1 MSEKTLIDRI
11 VIADEQGH
19 LQGKPLE
26 SVRAAVAEAV
36 QEQIGIPIFPTLA
49 EARAWEAKNP
59 GKTALTMEPQ
69 TPDTA
74 APTAGTLSVTPS
86 NTSAMLSVSGARDD
100 RAVAG
105 YSFRV
110 SSGTWSPWQSSH
122 TYTAAGLSPNT
133 GYAFTHRVKDAT
145 GNIATGAPVQ
155 ATTTATPPLAPGD
168 VFTSDTFAG
177 SGSLVGQMTSAAL
190 GGTPA
195 RWEGTPGMVVTGGKA
210 IAGDSAAGS
219 ATLAAGLADLKVE
232 FTLAARPT
240 TGAANITLRN
250 GADGQIILRIEPNL
264 MRVQRLSKTAGNT
277 GVGGMNITIGDASV
291 GSKFAFTLKGAALTL
306 TGIDNVGKPFT
317 KASTDSGHLLAGGV
331 SVQATAGSGFAID
344 DLVVTAQ

>member
-11 VIADEQGH
+11 VLADEQGH

-26 SVRAAVAEAV
+26 SVRIAVSEAV
-36 QEQIGIPIFPTLA
+36 QQQTGIPIFTTLV

-59 GKTALTMEPQ
+59 GKTALTIEPH

-74 APTAGTLSVTPS
+74 PPTAGTLSVTPS
-86 NTSAMLSVSGARDD
+86 NTSAMLTVAGASDD

-110 SSGTWSPWQSSH
+110 GSSAWSPWQASPS
-122 TYTAAGLSPNT
+122 YTAAGLSPTT
-133 GYAFTHRVKDAT
+133 GYSFTHRVKDGA
-145 GNIATGAPVQ
+145 GNIANGTPVQ
-155 ATTTATPPLAPGD
+155 ATTTATPPLAAGD
-168 VFTSDTFAG
+168 IFTSDTFTG

-190 GGTPA
+190 GGSPA
-195 RWEGTPGMVVTGGKA
+195 RWAGDAGMMVESGKA
-210 IAGDSAAGS
+210 VAGASAAGT
-219 ATLAAGLADLKVE
+219 ATLDAGLADLKVE

-240 TGAANITLRN
+240 TGSANIILRSTRE
-250 GADGQIILRIEPNL
+250 GQIILNIAPNF

-277 GVGGMNITIGDASV
+277 VVGLNVSIGEASD
-291 GSKFAFTLKGAALTL
+291 GTKFTFTLKGDNLTL
-306 TGIDNVGKPFT
+306 TGTANDGTKFT
-317 KASTDSGHLLAGGV
+317 RTGTDSAHLLAGAVG
-331 SVQATAGSGFAID
+331 VQATAGSGFAID

>member
-11 VIADEQGH
+11 VLADEQGH

-26 SVRAAVAEAV
+26 SVRIAVSEAV
-36 QEQIGIPIFPTLA
+36 QQQTGIPIFTTLV

-59 GKTALTMEPQ
+59 GKTALTIEPH

-74 APTAGTLSVTPS
+74 PPTAGTLSVTPS
-86 NTSAMLSVSGARDD
+86 NTSAMLTVAGASDD
-100 RAVAG
+100 RIVAG

-110 SSGTWSPWQSSH
+110 GSSAWSPWQASPS
-122 TYTAAGLSPNT
+122 YTAAGLSPTT
-133 GYAFTHRVKDAT
+133 GYSFTHRVKDGT
-145 GNIATGAPVQ
+145 GNIATGTPVQ

-168 VFTSDTFAG
+168 VFTSDTFTG

-190 GGTPA
+190 GGNPA

-210 IAGDSAAGS
+210 VAGDAAAGT

-240 TGAANITLRN
+240 TGSANITLRDT
-250 GADGQIILRIEPNL
+250 ADGRIILNIMPNL

-277 GVGGMNITIGDASV
+277 IVGLNVNIGEASV
-291 GSKFAFTLKGAALTL
+291 GAKFTFTLKGVNLTL
-306 TGIDNVGKPFT
+306 TGTANDRTQFT
-317 KASTDSGHLLAGGV
+317 RTGTDSAHLLAGAVG
-331 SVQATAGSGFAID
+331 VQATAGSGFAID

>member
-1 MSEKTLIDRI
+1 M
-11 VIADEQGH
+11 IAKNASQ
-19 LQGKPLE
+19 
-26 SVRAAVAEAV
+26 V
-36 QEQIGIPIFPTLA
+36 GIPIFPTLA

-59 GKTALTMEPQ
+59 GKTALTTEPQ

-86 NTSAMLSVSGARDD
+86 NTSAMLTVSGARDD
-100 RAVAG
+100 RTVAG

-110 SSGTWSPWQSSH
+110 GSGAWSPWQSSPS
-122 TYTAAGLSPNT
+122 YTAAGLSPT
-133 GYAFTHRVKDAT
+133 TAYSFTHRVKDSA
-145 GNIATGAPVQ
+145 GNIATGSPVQ

-168 VFTSDTFAG
+168 IFTSDTFTG

-190 GGTPA
+190 GGSPA

-210 IAGDSAAGS
+210 VAGDAAAGT

-240 TGAANITLRN
+240 AGSANITLRDT
-250 GADGQIILRIEPNL
+250 ADGKIILNIMPNL

-277 GVGGMNITIGDASV
+277 IVGLNVSIGEASD
-291 GSKFAFTLKGAALTL
+291 GTKFTFTLK
-306 TGIDNVGKPFT
+306 
-317 KASTDSGHLLAGGV
+317 
-331 SVQATAGSGFAID
+331 
-344 DLVVTAQ
+344 